1 MRADLR
7 ASAREYL
14 AWRRAMGYQL
24 GGCDALISQ
33 FLDYLADQQE
43 DRISVEHA
51 LAWACLPHGAR
62 PRWHAPR
69 SPRSGVSPPTCTP
82 TTRRPRN

>member
-1 MRADLR
+1 MGADLR

-24 GGCDALISQ
+24 GRHDVLISQ
-33 FLDYLADQQE
+33 FLDYLADRQE
-43 DRISVEHA
+43 GRISVEHA
-51 LAWACLPHGAR
+51 LAWACLP
-62 PRWHAPR
+62 P
-69 SPRSGVSPPTCTP
+69 GVSPPTCTP